1 MEAASPAA
9 SVASAEATHRLGL
22 WLALL
27 GAVAFSAKA
36 ILVKLMYRQG
46 IDPATLIMLRMVL
59 SLPFFLAMVWWASRQ
74 DHARQNPLDRRDGLA
89 IAGLGFLGY
98 YFASYLDFL
107 GLQYITAS
115 LERLILYLNP
125 TLVLL
130 LAWLLHRQAVG
141 LKQLVAMALSYAGV
155 LVVFGH
161 EASLDGANVPW
172 GVVLVFGSALAY
184 ALYLIASGQ
193 MVKRIGSMRLVG
205 LASSA
210 ACGFSLIQFAVMQPM
225 AIADIPP
232 AAWAL
237 SLVNATLCTV
247 APVLMVMMAV
257 ERIGASL
264 AAQAG
269 MVGPMSTLV
278 LGVLVLGEP
287 FNQWVILGTAL
298 VLSGVYMVSRLG
310 GK

>member
-1 MEAASPAA
+1 MSATALPAHAASA
-9 SVASAEATHRLGL
+9 HRLGL
-22 WLALL
+22 WLALI
-27 GAVAFSAKA
+27 GAIAFSGKA
-36 ILVKLMYRQG
+36 ILVKLIYRHG
-46 IDPATLIMLRMVL
+46 VDPATLIMLRMML
-59 SLPFFLAMVWWASRQ
+59 ALPFFMAMVWWANRQ
-74 DHARQNPLDRRDGLA
+74 SHARDNPLNPRDGLA
-89 IAGLGFLGY
+89 IVGLGFLGY

-130 LAWLLHRQAVG
+130 LGWVMHRQAVNG
-141 LKQLVAMALSYAGV
+141 RRIAAMGLSYAGV

-161 EASLDGANVPW
+161 EVTLEGPNVTL
-172 GVVLVFGSALAY
+172 GVGLVFGSALAY
-184 ALYLIASGQ
+184 ALYLIFSGQ

-205 LASSA
+205 LASIA
-210 ACGFSLIQFAVMQPM
+210 ACMFSLIQFLWVQPM
-225 AIADIPP
+225 AVSAIPMP
-232 AAWAL
+232 VWYL
-237 SLVNATLCTV
+237 SLLNAVFCTV

-269 MVGPMSTLV
+269 MVGPMSTLI
-278 LGVLVLGEP
+278 LGVLVLDEP
-287 FNQWVILGTAL
+287 FNQWVILGTLL
-298 VLSGVYMVSRLG
+298 VLSGVYMVSRSG